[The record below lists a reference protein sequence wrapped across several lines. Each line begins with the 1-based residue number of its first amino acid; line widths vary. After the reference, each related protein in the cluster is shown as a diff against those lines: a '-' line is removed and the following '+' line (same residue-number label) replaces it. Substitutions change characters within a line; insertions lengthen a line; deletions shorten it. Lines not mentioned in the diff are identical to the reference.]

1 MGVAYEPGALP
12 GGAASHVPAVVIAGG
27 GCRALIS
34 AASSRSRSPVST
46 VAG

>member
-1 MGVAYEPGALP
+1 VQ
-12 GGAASHVPAVVIAGG
+12 VPAVVFAGG
-27 GCRALIS
+27 GRALIS

>member
-1 MGVAYEPGALP
+1 VAYVPGALP
-12 GGAASHVPAVVIAGG
+12 GGAGCQVPAEVIAGEPV
-27 GCRALIS
+27 CRALIS